1 MKPRH
6 KDRFMNPHDGSRKH
20 SSPQI
25 HSDIKDKIKQS
36 VKGMSTEEFEEYIH
50 EKLKKLAEE
59 E

>member
-1 MKPRH
+1 MKTRH
-6 KDRFMNPHDGSRKH
+6 KDRFMNPHDGSRKR

-25 HSDIKDKIKQS
+25 HSDFKDKIKQN
-36 VKGMSTEEFEEYIH
+36 VKGMSTEEFEVYIH